1 MKRIYI
7 ILFSLFLAFNTQAK
21 EDISASDI
29 DSFMKEFEHCTELF
43 QSDEQKCPETWTM
56 KCYNHLLSAHGMI
69 QKCYKNVAVKLF
81 EKFYGLSSEE
91 ASTKIDEYNKFIYN
105 QYLFIYNDT
114 SYCKQNN
121 CGVSPYL
128 YSEYATTQSIQ
139 DYIQRI
145 IKSIDARN

>member
-7 ILFSLFLAFNTQAK
+7 ILLSIFLAFDTQAK
-21 EDISASDI
+21 EDLSASDI
-29 DSFMKEFEHCTELF
+29 DNFMKEFEHCTELF
-43 QSDEQKCPETWTM
+43 QSDEKKCPETWTM
-56 KCYNHLLSAHGMI
+56 KCYNHLLSAHGMV

-81 EKFYGLSSEE
+81 EKFYGLSPKE
-91 ASTKIDEYNKFIYN
+91 ASTKIDEYNKFMYN

-128 YSEYATTQSIQ
+128 YSEYATTRELGI
-139 DYIQRI
+139 YIQKI
-145 IKSIDARN
+145 ITYIKNQ

>member
-1 MKRIYI
+1 M
-7 ILFSLFLAFNTQAK
+7 FLAFDIHSK
-21 EDISASDI
+21 ETTSVSEI
-29 DSFMKEFEHCTELF
+29 DNITNNFEHCTELF

-56 KCYNHLLSAHGMI
+56 KCYNHLLSTHGMV

-81 EKFYGLSSEE
+81 EKFYGLSLKE
-91 ASTKIDEYNKFIYN
+91 ASNRIDEYNKFIYD

-128 YSEYATTQSIQ
+128 YSEYATTQSLQ
-139 DYIQRI
+139 KYIQRI
-145 IKSIDARN
+145 IKSVDARN